1 MRTEMTPPVSFSP
14 HTNHELPSEVGS
26 VATLHPSDMTTI
38 AYALWRGVVGT
49 ASGLAAAV
57 FPSVATIEPVLRV
70 VALLVGGV
78 LVPAVTGYSI
88 WLSVKLKKQRLK
100 NGIPSSDSAEI

>member
-1 MRTEMTPPVSFSP
+1 MMFSP
-14 HTNHELPSEVGS
+14 PSNHGLPTGVDTMADSP
-26 VATLHPSDMTTI
+26 TSDMTTI
-38 AYALWRGVVGT
+38 TYALWRGVAGT

-70 VALLVGGV
+70 IALLVGGV